1 MIMKRLFTFFVTAL
15 FLFLTTNAQPFLQES
30 LLDSQAKFKGQPYSS
45 VSNVQSKTINKTASI
60 NAGEGQLW
68 WSNHDSNEK
77 KWKTNGTESL
87 EHYNV
92 ATYIPSNFFG
102 GDGIVISALS
112 IYPIYEGMDN
122 VKIWISKKLPEY
134 DEVPDIETVNVPKE
148 DFVMEQFNDVAFS
161 NAHIIPSE
169 GVYIGYS
176 FDMKGWYDYWWSPIL
191 SSVSTADRDQGFLF
205 NTKSSPSWQS
215 GNGNLLMRVLLGG
228 AFLGNAARS
237 YDFQT
242 TFLESDTETT
252 VPITIE
258 NMGLQ
263 PITSIKYSIS
273 SDGEVVEE
281 KNIDVQI
288 NDFKATTSID
298 IKLKSDVSARAS
310 KKTFVIKEVNGVPN
324 EFIANISNGK
334 VVTIVDK
341 PKVLPVIEE
350 FTGTWCGYCPYGIVG
365 MEKAYEQYGGN
376 VALIAVH
383 SSDPMA
389 INEYSSLLKNVT
401 SYPSAVANRGSSFYP
416 NTYQLPSNI
425 EKAMKLV
432 VPGKIEAKASWS
444 NKGKT
449 IISIDTKT
457 TFSYSEDNAQ
467 YGIAYV
473 LVEDGMTDP
482 KWYQKNFLSGESG
495 SSEMEFWY
503 NSPGQVY
510 DVEFN
515 HVAVAGWGVHKGIKR
530 SVDNEI
536 VEGQPINY
544 NYKADISSNTLIQ
557 DKSRL
562 KLIAMLVDSQTGKIM
577 NAAIT
582 SIEASESESD
592 PGNADGKGGV
602 DANDVVAIV
611 NYLMNKAPDGFD
623 KDAADVNG
631 DGKVDLADIVMLIN
645 TILLAR

>member
-1 MIMKRLFTFFVTAL
+1 MKRLFTFFVTAL
-15 FLFLTTNAQPFLQES
+15 FLFLTANAQPFLQES

-205 NTKSSPSWQS
+205 NTNSSPSWQS

-288 NDFKATTSID
+288 NDFKATTTID
-298 IKLKSDVSARAS
+298 IKLKSDVSAGAN

-365 MEKAYEQYGGN
+365 MEKAYEQYGYN

-582 SIEASESESD
+582 SIEASESESEL
-592 PGNADGKGGV
+592 GNADGKGGV
-602 DANDVVAIV
+602 NADDVVAIV

>member
-1 MIMKRLFTFFVTAL
+1 MIMKRLFTFFNAL
-15 FLFLTTNAQPFLQES
+15 LLFLTTNAQPFLQES
-30 LLDSQAKFKGQPYSS
+30 LLESKVQFKGQPYNSI
-45 VSNVQSKTINKTASI
+45 SNVQSKNINKTVSI

-92 ATYIPSNFFG
+92 ATYIPPKFFG
-102 GDGIVISALS
+102 EDGIVISALS

-122 VKIWISKKLPEY
+122 VNIWISKKLPEY
-134 DEVPDIETVNVPKE
+134 DEVADIETVNIPKE
-148 DFVMEQFNDVAFS
+148 DLVMGQFNDVAFS
-161 NAHIIPSE
+161 STHIIPSE
-169 GVYIGYS
+169 GLYIGYS
-176 FDMKGWYDYWWSPIL
+176 FDMSGWYDYWWSPIL
-191 SSVSTADRDQGFLF
+191 SSVSTSDRDQGFLF

-215 GNGNLLMRVLLGG
+215 GNGNLLMRILLGG
-228 AFLGNAARS
+228 SFYGNAARP

-242 TFLESDTETT
+242 SYLDSDTETT

-263 PITSIKYSIS
+263 PITSIKYSLS

-281 KNIDVQI
+281 NNIDVQI
-288 NDFKATTSID
+288 NDFKATTTID

-310 KKTFVIKEVNGVPN
+310 KKTIVIKEVNGVPN
-324 EFIANISNGK
+324 EFLSNIGNGK

-365 MEKAYEQYGGN
+365 MEKAYEQYGDN

-383 SSDPMA
+383 YSDPMA
-389 INEYSSLLKNVT
+389 IDEYSSLLKNVT
-401 SYPSAVANRGSSFYP
+401 SYPSAVANRGASFYP
-416 NTYQLPSNI
+416 NTYYLPKNI
-425 EKAMKLV
+425 ENAMKLV

-449 IISIDTKT
+449 VISIDTKT
-457 TFSYSEDNAQ
+457 TFYYSEDDAQ

-482 KWYQKNFLSGESG
+482 KWYQRNFLTGESG
-495 SSEMEFWY
+495 SAGMEFWY
-503 NSPGQVY
+503 NSPSDVY
-510 DVEFN
+510 GFEFN
-515 HVAVAGWGVHKGIKR
+515 HVAVAGWGVHKGIR
-530 SVDNEI
+530 ESVENEI

-544 NYKADISSNTLIQ
+544 NYRADISSNTLIQ
-557 DKSRL
+557 DKSKL
-562 KLIAMLVDSQTGKIM
+562 KLIAILVDSQTGKIM

-582 SIEASESESD
+582 AIEASESESE
-592 PGNADGKGGV
+592 PGNADGKGDV
-602 DANDVVAIV
+602 DADDVVAIV
-611 NYLMNKAPDGFD
+611 NYLMNKAPEGFD

-631 DGKVDLADIVMLIN
+631 DGKVDLADIIMLIN

>member
-15 FLFLTTNAQPFLQES
+15 FLFLTANAQPFLQES

-205 NTKSSPSWQS
+205 NTNSSPSWQS

-288 NDFKATTSID
+288 NDFKATTTID
-298 IKLKSDVSARAS
+298 IKLKSDVSAGAN

-365 MEKAYEQYGGN
+365 MEKAYEQYGYN

-582 SIEASESESD
+582 SIEASESESEL
-592 PGNADGKGGV
+592 GNADGKGGV
-602 DANDVVAIV
+602 NADDVVAIV